1 MNTSLTVLLP
11 VYNAQQ
17 RLADQV
23 ERLLDV
29 LPEMS
34 RQFEVVIVDD
44 GSTDDTSDIAY
55 ALATYFPQ
63 VNLVRHPVRLGL
75 EESIQ
80 TGLDASTGE
89 VVFVGDQQYGIAVE
103 DLQRLWQVHDNQD
116 LMAGTAKKNRSSGA
130 NWMSKLLARSQQ
142 RQAEAAAPQP
152 AVQMIRRG
160 NLPNLPAATGPG
172 IAITRRVDSSKANPP
187 AGGKSPGPKYLNPIK
202 RFALDEYGPGAD
214 ARARD
219 TAIRCPLLALRAPSH
234 WPVNWPAVGP
244 HAARRKRP
252 RFFRESRR
260 PLRRSACHRPS
271 AR

>member
-11 VYNAQQ
+11 VYNAQE
-17 RLADQV
+17 RIADQV

-34 RQFEVVIVDD
+34 RQFELVIVDD

-55 ALATYFPQ
+55 ELATYFPQ

-103 DLQRLWQVHDNQD
+103 DLQKLWQVHDDQNLIVARRKD
-116 LMAGTAKKNRSSGA
+116 SLSSGA

-142 RQAEAAAPQP
+142 RQTQAAASRVG
-152 AVQMIRRG
+152 VQMIRRD
-160 NLPNLPAATGPG
+160 NLKNLQEGAGQA
-172 IAITRRVDSSKANPP
+172 IALTRRVDASKSSQP
-187 AGGKSPGPKYLNPIK
+187 AAGKSTGPKYLNQVK
-202 RFALDEYGPGAD
+202 RFALGE
-214 ARARD
+214 
-219 TAIRCPLLALRAPSH
+219 
-234 WPVNWPAVGP
+234 
-244 HAARRKRP
+244 
-252 RFFRESRR
+252 
-260 PLRRSACHRPS
+260 
-271 AR
+271 

>member
-1 MNTSLTVLLP
+1 LNTSLTVLLP

-34 RQFEVVIVDD
+34 RRFEVVIVDD

-55 ALATYFPQ
+55 ELATYFPQ

-80 TGLDASTGE
+80 TGLDVSTGE

-103 DLQRLWQVHDNQD
+103 DLQKLWQVHDNQD
-116 LMAGTAKKNRSSGA
+116 LTVGRAKNNRSIGA

-142 RQAEAAAPQP
+142 RQAEAAAPKVG
-152 AVQMIRRG
+152 VQMIRRDTMQ
-160 NLPNLPAATGPG
+160 NLPGAGQA
-172 IAITRRVDSSKANPP
+172 IAVTRRVDATKSNQPP
-187 AGGKSPGPKYLNPIK
+187 ANKSTGPKYLNPIK
-202 RFALDEYGPGAD
+202 RFALDE
-214 ARARD
+214 
-219 TAIRCPLLALRAPSH
+219 
-234 WPVNWPAVGP
+234 
-244 HAARRKRP
+244 
-252 RFFRESRR
+252 
-260 PLRRSACHRPS
+260 
-271 AR
+271 

>member
-34 RQFEVVIVDD
+34 RQFELVIVDD

-55 ALATYFPQ
+55 ELATHFPQ

-75 EESIQ
+75 EEAIQ

-89 VVFVGDQQYGIAVE
+89 VVFVGDQQYGIAVG
-103 DLQRLWQVHDNQD
+103 DLQKLWQVHDEQNPIAARRKD
-116 LMAGTAKKNRSSGA
+116 GHSSGA

-142 RQAEAAAPQP
+142 RQADAAAPRVG
-152 AVQMIRRG
+152 VQMIRRDD
-160 NLPNLPAATGPG
+160 AKPG
-172 IAITRRVDSSKANPP
+172 GAGRAIALSRRVDTGESSRP
-187 AGGKSPGPKYLNPIK
+187 AAGKSTGPKYLNPVK
-202 RFALDEYGPGAD
+202 RFMLDE
-214 ARARD
+214 
-219 TAIRCPLLALRAPSH
+219 
-234 WPVNWPAVGP
+234 
-244 HAARRKRP
+244 
-252 RFFRESRR
+252 
-260 PLRRSACHRPS
+260 
-271 AR
+271 